1 MKTIEARDQVR
12 LSVYQC
18 FEICI
23 HGVYYRLFRSMV
35 TVSIV
40 VLTVAFFSN
49 VMIEGLMTNGV
60 ARGVEGE
67 LQAMRRDARFLAKLT
82 EVETLEGI
90 AERMADLATGSPAYL
105 EVVGITGLDP
115 TALNGLIAFSR
126 QRREY
131 QEFFDGDLTYGQR
144 QILVKGRQG
153 LAVFEL
159 LQDPEHRQA
168 LSDGLRQLKSV
179 RMPTS
184 TEAFDSFLGSFRAN
198 LEGVRALL
206 GPYERTVQAVA
217 SRYALPELKSAIIAG
232 DGELL
237 EYLRSLGFVIPD
249 AEYADIGRQ
258 LSETERI
265 LSMAQAFQN
274 FTFKSRFITKFSI
287 LAKEYGD
294 TLVMSKLRRRSGSEW
309 FEKQVADLGL
319 EVTLPTQ
326 QVRQLARAALARGT
340 LREIERV
347 LNTKGDWRRGID
359 TKTVWLMVVSFIVCT
374 VGIANAMLMSVTE
387 RFREIATMK
396 CLGAL
401 DGFVMVLF
409 VMEAGLFGLAGGV
422 LGVLLGMLLSL
433 LKQFLGYGSYAFAY
447 LPWAHVGVAT
457 LAALGAGMVIATVA
471 ALYPSWVAS
480 RMAPMEAMRVE

>member
-12 LSVYQC
+12 LSAYQC

-23 HGVYYRLFRSMV
+23 HGVYYRFFRSMV

-49 VMIEGLMTNGV
+49 VVIEGLMTNGV
-60 ARGVEGE
+60 ARGVEGQLE
-67 LQAMRRDARFLAKLT
+67 AMRRDARFLAKFT
-82 EVETLEGI
+82 EVETVEGI
-90 AERMADLATGSPAYL
+90 ADRVADLEAGTSAYR
-105 EVVGITGLDP
+105 EVLGIAGLDAA
-115 TALNGLIAFSR
+115 TLDGLITFSR
-126 QRREY
+126 QRRVY
-131 QEFFDGDLTYGQR
+131 QDFFDRDLTYGQR

-153 LAVFEL
+153 LAAFEF
-159 LQDPEHRQA
+159 LQDAEHRQG
-168 LSDGLRQLKSV
+168 LSVGLRQLKSV
-179 RMPTS
+179 RMPS
-184 TEAFDSFLGSFRAN
+184 PPEELDAFLKTFGAN
-198 LEGVRALL
+198 LEGIRALRA
-206 GPYERTVQAVA
+206 PYEKVVRTVA
-217 SRYALPELKSAIIAG
+217 SRYTLPELKSAIVAG
-232 DGELL
+232 DLTLL
-237 EYLRSLGFVIPD
+237 AYLRSLGFVVGD
-249 AEYADIGRQ
+249 GEYADIGAQ

-265 LSMAQAFQN
+265 QAMAQAFQN

-294 TLVMSKLRRRSGSEW
+294 AQVMSKLRRRSSAEW
-309 FEKQVADLGL
+309 FGKQVADLGL
-319 EVTLPTQ
+319 HVSLTTDE
-326 QVRQLARAALARGT
+326 VRQLARAALARGA

-347 LNTKGDWRRGID
+347 LSTKGDWRRGID
-359 TKTVWLMVVSFIVCT
+359 TKTVWLMVVSFVVCT
-374 VGIANAMLMSVTE
+374 VGIANAMLINVAE

-433 LKQFLGYGSYAFAY
+433 FKQFLGYGNYAFTY
-447 LPWAHVGVAT
+447 LPWGQVGLAT
-457 LAALGAGMVIATVA
+457 FAALGAGMVIATMA

-480 RMAPMEAMRVE
+480 RMAPMEAMRIE